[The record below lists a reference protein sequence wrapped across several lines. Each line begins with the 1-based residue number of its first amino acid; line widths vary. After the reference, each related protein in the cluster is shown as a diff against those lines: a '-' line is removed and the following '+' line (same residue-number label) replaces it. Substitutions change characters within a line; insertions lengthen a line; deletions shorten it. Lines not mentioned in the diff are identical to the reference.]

1 MHNAAAVDS
10 ARASVP
16 DAAQGRALA
25 ALRASESRYRRLF
38 ETAQDGIL
46 LLNADTGQI
55 EDVNPFL
62 VGLLGYSH
70 AEFLGRKIW
79 EVGCF
84 VDVAHN
90 KDMFAQLQT
99 RGYVRYDDLPL
110 KTSSGARVAVEF
122 VSNSYD
128 CDGVKVIQCNIR
140 DITER
145 KASRAR
151 ITHLN
156 RVYAVLSAINGLIV
170 RASNRDELFRQAC
183 GIAVD
188 KGGFHIALIAM
199 VDHAKMQLVP
209 VASAGVGQGALGQ
222 VKDRLSLV
230 EGAATGNPLLTR
242 AIRQKKTV
250 FINDLRNDPEVV
262 FGTYYAQ
269 AGIHS
274 LAILPLVVADQA
286 QGVLVLYAR
295 ERAFFPTQERE
306 LLTELAGDIA
316 FAIDHIDKQERLDY
330 LAFYDVLTGLANR
343 KLFLERLALHMR
355 SAAGSGGRLGLFLV
369 DLERFRYINDS
380 LGRTAGDAL
389 LRQVADW
396 LKHKLGDASL
406 MARLGADQFGV
417 ILPAIRPGGDLQR
430 MVEKAMGSLL
440 AHPFLLDGA
449 LFRVAVKVGAALFPD
464 DGDDAAMLI
473 GNAEAAL
480 RKAKSRGEKFLFYQR
495 TMNEAIAG
503 KLTLENQLRHA
514 LENGE
519 FLLHYQP
526 KVNLLT
532 GRVTGAEALIRWLDP
547 RSGLVAPGRFIPV
560 LEEIGLIHEV
570 GNWALAQS
578 IRDYLRWCDAGL
590 QAVRI
595 AVNVSPLQLR
605 QRDFAATV
613 GQAIGVDARAR
624 EGIELEIT
632 EGVIMEDIA
641 HNMASLAAI
650 RESGVRIAIDDFGTG
665 FSSLAYLARLPVDT
679 LKVDRSFVADMAGA
693 PRGLALVSTIVAMAH
708 ALGLQVVAEGVE
720 TREQEGLLRNLG
732 CDEMQ
737 GFLFSKPVPVD
748 RFEMQ
753 FLTPTLVA

>member
-10 ARASVP
+10 VRASLP
-16 DAAQGRALA
+16 DAAQRRALA

-46 LLNADTGQI
+46 LLNADSGQI

-62 VGLLGYSH
+62 IGLLGYSH

-84 VDVAHN
+84 ADIAHN
-90 KDMFAQLQT
+90 KEMFAELQT

-145 KASRAR
+145 KESRAR

-209 VASAGVGQGALGQ
+209 VASAGLGQGALGQ

-250 FINDLRNDPEVV
+250 FINDLHNDPEVV

-295 ERAFFPTQERE
+295 ERAFFPSQERE

-343 KLFLERLALHMR
+343 NLFLERLALYMR
-355 SAAGSGGRLGLFLV
+355 SAVGSGGQLGLFLV

-396 LKHKLGDASL
+396 LKRNLGDASL
-406 MARLGADQFGV
+406 VARLGADQFGV

-430 MVEKAMGSLL
+430 MVEKTMGSLL

-464 DGDDAAMLI
+464 DGDDAAALI
-473 GNAEAAL
+473 GKAETAL

-495 TMNEAIAG
+495 TMTEAMAG

-547 RSGLVAPGRFIPV
+547 RSSLVAPGRFIPV

-570 GNWALAQS
+570 GNWALGQS

-590 QAVRI
+590 HAVRI

-624 EGIELEIT
+624 AGIELEIT

-641 HNMASLAAI
+641 HNMVSLATI

-679 LKVDRSFVADMAGA
+679 LKIDRAFVADMTGT

-720 TREQEGLLRNLG
+720 TREQEGLLHNLG

-748 RFEMQ
+748 QFEER
-753 FLTPTLVA
+753 FLTPEPVV